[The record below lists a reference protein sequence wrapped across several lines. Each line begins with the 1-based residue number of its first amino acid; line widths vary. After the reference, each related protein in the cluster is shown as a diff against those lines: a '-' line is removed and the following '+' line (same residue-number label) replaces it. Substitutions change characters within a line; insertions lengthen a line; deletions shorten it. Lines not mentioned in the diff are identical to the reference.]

1 MLRIKGKTIYLT
13 RGDTA
18 MFTITIYYPNSS
30 NQEYVVQ
37 DGDVVSFT
45 VRSEAKKNDA
55 SDFLLQ
61 KRMVDGAITIEPE
74 DTAGLDY
81 GEYLYDVEITT
92 ASGVVNTIITASPFV
107 IEEEVT

>member
-18 MFTITIYYPNSS
+18 MFTITIYYPGSS
-30 NQEYVVQ
+30 NQEYTVQ
-37 DGDVVSFT
+37 DGDVVYFT
-45 VRSEAKKNDA
+45 VRSEAKKNNA
-55 SDFLLQ
+55 SDFLIQ
-61 KRMVDGAITIEPE
+61 KRMVEGGITIEPE
-74 DTAGLDY
+74 DTEGLEY

-92 ASGVVNTIITASPFV
+92 AGGVVNTIITASPFI